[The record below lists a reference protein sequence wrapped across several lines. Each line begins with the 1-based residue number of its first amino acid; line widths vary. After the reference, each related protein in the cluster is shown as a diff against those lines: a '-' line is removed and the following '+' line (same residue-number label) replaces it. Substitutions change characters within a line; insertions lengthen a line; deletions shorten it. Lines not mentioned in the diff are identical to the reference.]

1 MGQKR
6 QLKKMLEKF
15 LENKSSVAGSIILL
29 LFIFTAVFSDHL
41 VLHDPNETNVALQ
54 LLGPSSEY
62 PLGTDPMGRCILSRL
77 IAGTPA
83 TLGNAV
89 LVLIG
94 MLLIGVPLGIIAGNY
109 GGLVDTIIM
118 RAVDIVCT
126 FPSSMVALAV
136 VSILGPGTL
145 NIMLVLVSLWWA
157 PLARMVRGEVL
168 QIKEKE
174 YVLAAKAA
182 GSSNL
187 QIMIHHILPNIISP
201 VIVYAT
207 LRVGAI
213 IMHIAGF
220 SFIGLGTQPPY
231 ADWGVMLSDSRD
243 YISIAPALMVWP
255 GLAIMLVVFSLNLAG
270 EGMSQAIRP
279 YAGNISRKESD

>member
-1 MGQKR
+1 MGKKKQQR
-6 QLKKMLEKF
+6 KMLQRF
-15 LENKSSVAGSIILL
+15 LEDKLAVTGGIILL
-29 LFIFTAVFSDHL
+29 IFTLIAVFSDQL
-41 VLHDPNETNVALQ
+41 VLHDPNETNLVLQQ
-54 LLGPSSEY
+54 LLPCREY
-62 PLGTDPMGRCILSRL
+62 PLGTDNMGRCILSRL
-77 IAGTPA
+77 ISGSTT

-89 LVLIG
+89 LVLLG
-94 MLLIGVPLGIIAGNY
+94 MLIIGVPLGIIAGNY
-109 GGLVDTIIM
+109 GGIADMIIM

-168 QIKEKE
+168 HIKEKE
-174 YVLAAKAA
+174 FVMAAKAA
-182 GSSNL
+182 GSSDF
-187 QIMIHHILPNIISP
+187 QIMVRHILPNIISP

-231 ADWGVMLSDSRD
+231 ADWGVMLSESRD
-243 YISIAPALMVWP
+243 YINLAPRLMVWP
-255 GLAIMLVVFSLNLAG
+255 GLAIMLVVFSLNLVG
-270 EGMSQAIRP
+270 EGLGQAIRP
-279 YAGNISRKESD
+279 YGSNISRKESD